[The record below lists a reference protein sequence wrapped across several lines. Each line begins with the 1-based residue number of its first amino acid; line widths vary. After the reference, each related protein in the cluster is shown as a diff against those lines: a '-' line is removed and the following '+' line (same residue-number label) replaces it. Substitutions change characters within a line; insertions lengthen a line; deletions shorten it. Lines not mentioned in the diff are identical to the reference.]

1 MHPTMMLYN
10 LSRDELPKEPC
21 VLALGFFDGV
31 HRGHRQLLEAAICEA
46 RSLGVRSGVFTF
58 ADNKASPY
66 KSRARL
72 GESDERLRLLAESGV
87 DDIYLA
93 DFGEV
98 ADTSPKDFVN
108 ETLQN
113 KLSVRTAVCGFNFRF
128 GKDAAGDADALRALM
143 RRGGGDAIVLPPVFF
158 GEQPISSS
166 AIRTA
171 LEDGDIESA
180 NAMLGR
186 IFSINFPV
194 LHGKCLGRHLG
205 APTINQYFPEG
216 FVLPAYGVYHCEC
229 LVDGILYPA
238 VTNVGVR
245 PTVSDAG
252 AVSCETHI
260 IGYRGWLYGKR
271 IRVFFLRRL
280 RPEMKFDS
288 VDALKK
294 QITKDIDEVKRSYE

>member
-1 MHPTMMLYN
+1 MFYN
-10 LSRDELPKEPC
+10 LTSDTLPKQPC

-46 RSLGVRSGVFTF
+46 RALGVRSGVFTF
-58 ADNKASPY
+58 ADNAASPY

-72 GESDERLRLLAESGV
+72 GESDERLRLLAECGV

-93 DFGEV
+93 DFAEI
-98 ADTSPKDFVN
+98 ASTTPEDFVKK
-108 ETLQN
+108 TLQERLCV
-113 KLSVRTAVCGFNFRF
+113 KSAVCGFNFRF
-128 GKDAAGDADALRALM
+128 GKDAIGDASLLRRLM
-143 RRGGGDAIVLPPVFF
+143 KAAGGDAIVLPPVFF
-158 GEQPISSS
+158 KESPISSS

-171 LEDGDIESA
+171 LEEGDIESA

-194 LHGKCLGRHLG
+194 LHGKCLGRSIG
-205 APTINQYFPEG
+205 APTINQYFPNG
-216 FVLPAYGVYHCEC
+216 FILPAYGVYHCEC

-245 PTVSDAG
+245 PTVVDND

-280 RPEMKFDS
+280 RPEIKFAS
-288 VDALKK
+288 VEELKA
-294 QITKDIDEVKRSYE
+294 QISKDIDEVKRTYE